1 MLMQTIDPAK
11 VTIPQLQNYLQGIV
25 VPRPVALV
33 STIDKTGNVNL
44 SPFSF
49 FNLFSIN
56 PPIVVFSPSRRGRD
70 NTIKHTYE
78 NILEVPEAVINIV
91 SYAMVQQ
98 VSLASTE
105 YPKGVNEFV
114 KSGLTPFNSILI
126 KPPRVKESPAS
137 LECTVKQVIPL
148 GDQGGAGN
156 LVLCEIVL
164 IHIKDE
170 MLDAN
175 NYVDPFKLDAV
186 ARMGNDWYSRAHGDS
201 IFKVPKPLLKKGIGV
216 DQIPEAIRNSK
227 ILTGNDLGLLGNVE
241 NIPDEVSIAE
251 FKKSS
256 LVINALKDE
265 DAIHHLA
272 QEYLKEE
279 KVEEA
284 WKILLAFY
292 KIK

>member
-1 MLMQTIDPAK
+1 MQTIDPAK
-11 VTIPQLQNYLQGIV
+11 VTIPQLQNYLQGV
-25 VPRPVALV
+25 VAPRPIALV
-33 STIDKTGNVNL
+33 STIDKAGNVNL

-56 PPIVVFSPSRRGRD
+56 PPMVVFSPSRRGRD

-105 YPKGVNEFV
+105 YPKGVNEFI
-114 KSGLTPFNSILI
+114 KSGLTPLNSILI

-137 LECTVKQVIPL
+137 LECSVKQVIPL

-156 LVLCEIVL
+156 LVLCEILL

-170 MLDAN
+170 IIDEN
-175 NYVDPFKLDAV
+175 NHVDPFKLDAV
-186 ARMGNDWYSRAHGDS
+186 ARMGNDWYSRAHGDA

-216 DQIPEAIRNSK
+216 DQIPGPIRNSK

-241 NIPDEVSIAE
+241 NIPDESSISE
-251 FKKSS
+251 FKKSPS
-256 LVINALKDE
+256 TVNALMQGE
-265 DAIHHLA
+265 EAIHHLA
-272 QEYLKEE
+272 HEYLKEE
-279 KVEEA
+279 RVEEA

-292 KIK
+292 KKT